1 MAQQRCQREGH
12 SSAAGPGG
20 RCVLGVWK
28 VAGSASVWLQQKKQ
42 IERSAADSLCDADWP
57 SPLQPA
63 NSPIWVQKAVQGLC
77 RADGASICAVR
88 YLWRPDHTGVYRAFL
103 PRYKYLIIIEG
114 VQQSVAPRFSVRAGG
129 LWPEY
134 RTITRDWYGK
144 AYNSA
149 VLKRQHKILFG

>member
-1 MAQQRCQREGH
+1 M
-12 SSAAGPGG
+12 
-20 RCVLGVWK
+20 LGVWE

-42 IERSAADSLCDADWP
+42 IERSAAGSLRDADWP

-63 NSPIWVQKAVQGLC
+63 NSPVRFCEYQVFGYRRAVQGLC

-114 VQQSVAPRFSVRAGG
+114 V
-129 LWPEY
+129 
-134 RTITRDWYGK
+134 
-144 AYNSA
+144 
-149 VLKRQHKILFG
+149 

>member
-42 IERSAADSLCDADWP
+42 IERSAAGSLRDADWP

-63 NSPIWVQKAVQGLC
+63 NSPVRFCEYQVFGYRRLCKA
-77 RADGASICAVR
+77 
-88 YLWRPDHTGVYRAFL
+88 
-103 PRYKYLIIIEG
+103 
-114 VQQSVAPRFSVRAGG
+114 
-129 LWPEY
+129 
-134 RTITRDWYGK
+134 
-144 AYNSA
+144 SA
-149 VLKRQHKILFG
+149 VLMDRQSVR